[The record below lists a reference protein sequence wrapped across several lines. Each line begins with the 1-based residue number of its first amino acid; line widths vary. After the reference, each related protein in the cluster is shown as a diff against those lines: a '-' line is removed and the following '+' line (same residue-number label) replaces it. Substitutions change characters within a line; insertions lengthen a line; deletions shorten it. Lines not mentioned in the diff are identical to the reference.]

1 MSLLFPTFFLFPIS
15 ACSFFALLVPF
26 LPPKGTTLHSTLCI
40 FLFFSLQ
47 ACIFFIYLVSFLP
60 KTSLKKDTTLC
71 FHYPHPCALYF
82 VLLSFSFSLSCT
94 YTYTHKKRQL
104 RLIVELPFVL
114 KYTSINLFVR
124 EEIQEYVYHF
134 IMIRIVLAQN
144 DAIEILYILFNIRIC
159 I

>member
-1 MSLLFPTFFLFPIS
+1 MFVVIS
-15 ACSFFALLVPF
+15 S
-26 LPPKGTTLHSTLCI
+26 I
-40 FLFFSLQ
+40 FFSYFARGMVHAQ
-47 ACIFFIYLVSFLP
+47 
-60 KTSLKKDTTLC
+60 KTATPIDSGIT
-71 FHYPHPCALYF
+71 
-82 VLLSFSFSLSCT
+82 VW
-94 YTYTHKKRQL
+94 QL

-134 IMIRIVLAQN
+134 IVIRIVLAQN